1 MQGGSYGHASN
12 ERSRRGRDT
21 CAHPSSEVTLNSIL
35 HLRRAAILLKAVEIE
50 TELLGSFPEMRVVG
64 STSVGKEPIDERPEL
79 ALQSGCLCG
88 SVQSWG
94 TRMLRLDWKVTKT
107 DTQAEV
113 RHPVPCGGAVRASE
127 IHIEDRFKPIPA
139 QMVIRSDRRHLRA
152 GQVGHLSGQAESASK
167 IKFAPGISRG
177 GE

>member
-1 MQGGSYGHASN
+1 MQGGFYGHASN
-12 ERSRRGRDT
+12 ERSGRGRDT
-21 CAHPSSEVTLNSIL
+21 CAHPRLEITLNSIL
-35 HLRRAAILLKAVEIE
+35 HIRRAAILLKAVEIE
-50 TELLGSFPEMRVVG
+50 AKLLGSFPEMRVVG

-88 SVQSWG
+88 SVQSRRA
-94 TRMLRLDWKVTKT
+94 RMLRFDGKVPKT

-113 RHPVPCGGAVRASE
+113 RHPLPCGGAVWTSK
-127 IHIEDRFKPIPA
+127 IHIEDHFQPISA
-139 QMVIRSDRRHLRA
+139 QMVTGADRWHLRA

-167 IKFAPGISRG
+167 IKFAPGTSRG